1 MKIST
6 AIDVTPT
13 WAGLL
18 PALVELAA
26 HDDLKVRGDAW
37 TELRRMAQA
46 ADQWNDRVPTALDE
60 LHSALD
66 RIRDNELHSADRSIL
81 AAIRSLEGTLA
92 EFRKAIEEA
101 QS

>member
-6 AIDVTPT
+6 AVDITPT

-18 PALVELAA
+18 PALVELAN
-26 HDDLKVRGDAW
+26 HKDLKVRSQAW

-46 ADQWNDRVPTALDE
+46 ADQLNIE
-60 LHSALD
+60 L
-66 RIRDNELHSADRSIL
+66 R
-81 AAIRSLEGTLA
+81 TMA
-92 EFRKAIEEA
+92 EHGLNPSTETRKLCSEA